1 MPDHMKGRTGGGGHS
16 EGGHAP
22 GEGGMPPVDSSLPF
36 KDAKEK
42 LLDAF
47 EREYLIDLLRRNDK
61 NISKAAKEAEID
73 RKSISRLLKKHG
85 IKLSEI

>member
-1 MPDHMKGRTGGGGHS
+1 MRNRPMNSGGAMSGNMGDN
-16 EGGHAP
+16 
-22 GEGGMPPVDSSLPF
+22 MPPIDSSLPF
-36 KDAKEK
+36 KEAKDK

-85 IKLSEI
+85 IKLGEI